1 MKKIY
6 VTISI
11 LLFSFGCKAQSPILD
26 VEKKDFW
33 TSQTGAYYKDI
44 NNFYDD
50 FEGTWKYTNG
60 NTSFTISLEKKVKR
74 YSGKFYIDGIIGE
87 YKYIENGVEKINTFT
102 DSYERPS
109 LWYSSLLKSYHK
121 PDCNNCPTNERRL
134 RIIFSDRVR
143 DLTGKFTL
151 KKITINGQP
160 ALEVLLWGNR
170 KVFIDIDNPS
180 PYTKLTVPTG
190 NYILIKQ

>member
-109 LWYSSLLKSYHK
+109 LWHSYLLKSHHK

-134 RIIFSDRVR
+134 RLIFSDYVR
-143 DLTGKFTL
+143 DLTGTFTL
-151 KKITINGQP
+151 KKVVINGQLD
-160 ALEVLLWGNR
+160 LEVLLWGDR
-170 KVFIDIDNPS
+170 VFVDIDNPS